1 MILQGL
7 KKLEERM
14 NKEEQE
20 HKQFL
25 EQQLEWCKKQDRI
38 LEEIEVKLFE
48 MKKIAQFALEHELS
62 EIEIEGLNTQLIDLK
77 NEVHLLKSNYRLL
90 FIRNVRV
97 VFSLILYKFW
107 PINHPNILDFVI
119 EEPS

>member
-14 NKEEQE
+14 NKEQQE
-20 HKQFL
+20 HKHFL

-48 MKKIAQFALEHELS
+48 MKKIIKYTLDHELT
-62 EIEIEGLNTQLIDLK
+62 EIEIERSNDQLNELK
-77 NEVHLLKSNYRLL
+77 SEVHLLEKQLQT
-90 FIRNVRV
+90 V
-97 VFSLILYKFW
+97 V
-107 PINHPNILDFVI
+107 H
-119 EEPS
+119 